1 MTGSRARIE
10 AEARAAARSAGLR
23 YVTDDTP
30 GITREM
36 GTLGYRFRAPGGR
49 RIKDA
54 RELKRILALAVPP
67 AWTDVWICPDPRGH
81 LQATGRDARGRKQ
94 HRYHPNWRS
103 HRDGTKF
110 ERMRDFAAALP
121 RIHRRTAA
129 DLARPGLPRQKVL
142 AAVVQLLE
150 KSLIRVGNDE
160 YAKQNDSFG
169 LTTLRNTHVAVTGE
183 KVDFKFKGKSGV
195 KHAVHVQD
203 GRLAKVVKKCRDLP
217 GIELFQYVDETGR
230 VRDVKAADV
239 NGYIREI
246 SGRDFSAKDF
256 RTWAGTVLC
265 CRALVGFG
273 KAETKAQAKRNSLQA
288 IDAVAGVLGNTR
300 SVCRRSYI
308 HPAVIDAYLDGS
320 MRALLQMQER
330 LTVAPRRKRAA

>member
-1 MTGSRARIE
+1 MAGSRAAIE

-23 YVTDDTP
+23 YVTDDAP

-49 RIKDA
+49 RIKEA

-94 HRYHPNWRS
+94 HRYHANWRS
-103 HRDGTKF
+103 CRDASKF
-110 ERMRDFAAALP
+110 ERMRDFAAVLP
-121 RIHRRTAA
+121 RIRRRTAA

-169 LTTLRNTHVAVTGE
+169 LTTLRNKHVAVSGQ
-183 KVDFKFKGKSGV
+183 KVDFTFKGKSGV

-217 GIELFQYVDETGR
+217 GIELFQYLDESGR

-273 KAETKAQAKRNSLQA
+273 RAETQAQAKRNSLQA

-308 HPAVIDAYLDGS
+308 HPAVIDAYLEGS

-330 LTVAPRRKRAA
+330 LTLTPRRKRAA

>member
-1 MTGSRARIE
+1 
-10 AEARAAARSAGLR
+10 
-23 YVTDDTP
+23 
-30 GITREM
+30 M
-36 GTLGYRFRAPGGR
+36 GTLGYRFRGPDGR

-81 LQATGRDARGRKQ
+81 LQATGRDVRGRKQ
-94 HRYHPNWRS
+94 HRYHANWRS
-103 HRDGTKF
+103 CRDTSKF
-110 ERMRDFAAALP
+110 ERMREFAEVLP
-121 RIHRRTAA
+121 RIRKRTAA
-129 DLARPGLPRQKVL
+129 DLARKGLPRQKVL

-150 KSLIRVGNDE
+150 KSLIRVGNEE
-160 YAKQNDSFG
+160 YAKQNESFG
-169 LTTLRNTHVAVTGE
+169 LTTLHDRHVEVTGQ
-183 KVDFKFKGKSGV
+183 KVDFRFKGKSGV
-195 KHAVHVQD
+195 KHAVRVQD

-217 GIELFQYVDETGR
+217 GLELFQYVDEAGR
-230 VRDVKAADV
+230 VRDVKASDV

-246 SGRDFSAKDF
+246 TGRDFSAKDF

-265 CRALVGFG
+265 CRALVGAG

-320 MRALLQMQER
+320 MRALQQMHER
-330 LTVAPRRKRAA
+330 LTLAPRRKRAA